1 MDLPRNTLRCAICGD
16 VIGTYEPATI
26 VEDGRARTTSA
37 AAETNLGR
45 HAGELFHAACFARA
59 HDDAA

>member
-1 MDLPRNTLRCAICGD
+1 LRCAICGD
-16 VIGTYEPATI
+16 VIGTYEPATL
-26 VEDGRARTTSA
+26 VEDDAARTTSA
-37 AAETNLGR
+37 AAEPDLDR